1 MLYLYACVSVY
12 RIQLLTSTL
21 ISTSKPMHAMC
32 VRYCEAWP
40 WAWFPWIRHWCCY
53 CFSKKNKQAQVIQ
66 KTTITKITTF
76 QGQQSPKSQHFRG
89 INHNISGTTIIDI
102 TTFQGQRSQTS
113 QHVRD
118 NNHNYYKFSG
128 TTITKI
134 TTFQGQHSR
143 NSQHF
148 RDTYHK
154 NHNIVVIVGPEI
166 LCFLN
171 HLNLLTS

>member
-1 MLYLYACVSVY
+1 MCFSLSYSTANIDIDFYIETDACDVCSIL
-12 RIQLLTSTL
+12 RSLAMGL
-21 ISTSKPMHAMC
+21 ISMDSALMLLL
-32 VRYCEAWP
+32 
-40 WAWFPWIRHWCCY
+40 F
-53 CFSKKNKQAQVIQ
+53 FKKNKQAQVIQ